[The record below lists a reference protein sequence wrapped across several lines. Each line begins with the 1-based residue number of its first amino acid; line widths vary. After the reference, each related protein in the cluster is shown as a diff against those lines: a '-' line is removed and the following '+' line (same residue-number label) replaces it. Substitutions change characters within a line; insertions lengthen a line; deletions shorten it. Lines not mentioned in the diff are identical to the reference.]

1 MLKIGSHV
9 SMSGTDMYL
18 GSVEEAIRYDANTFM
33 VYTGAPQNTIRK
45 PIGQLN
51 IEAAVSRMQEAG
63 IDPADLVVHAPYIMN
78 LANPDPEKRDFA
90 IRFLT
95 DEIIRTDAMHV
106 TQIVLHP
113 GSAVGGD
120 RVQAVKWIAEGIN
133 EVIRRTPDQ
142 KVRIALETMAGKGNE
157 IGKTFEELAAI
168 IALVDD
174 QSRVSVCFDT
184 CHTHDAGYDVKDDFD
199 DVIQAFD
206 RIIGKDRISVF
217 HVNDSKN
224 VRGAAKDRHENLG
237 FGQLGFASLMKVIMH
252 PDFAHV
258 PKILETPYVE
268 SHPPYAAEIKM
279 IKAGRFDPRLKKTIE
294 NEGR

>member
-1 MLKIGSHV
+1 M
-9 SMSGTDMYL
+9 
-18 GSVEEAIRYDANTFM
+18 
-33 VYTGAPQNTIRK
+33 
-45 PIGQLN
+45 
-51 IEAAVSRMQEAG
+51 
-63 IDPADLVVHAPYIMN
+63 
-78 LANPDPEKRDFA
+78 
-90 IRFLT
+90 
-95 DEIIRTDAMHV
+95 
-106 TQIVLHP
+106 
-113 GSAVGGD
+113 
-120 RVQAVKWIAEGIN
+120 
-133 EVIRRTPDQ
+133 
-142 KVRIALETMAGKGNE
+142 
-157 IGKTFEELAAI
+157 
-168 IALVDD
+168 
-174 QSRVSVCFDT
+174 SVCFDT

>member
-268 SHPPYAAEIKM
+268 GHPPYAAEIKM